1 MTFQAKDLIT
11 RLSCSHYNVKSQKR
25 RDKINKKDMETATD
39 YADKELGW
47 KTKFIG
53 IKSGSAVD
61 RLLMKWTGKPYNLLM
76 SKLSIDKSEK
86 GRILRKEVRSCF
98 NGRFAK
104 WKTDKQDRIQR
115 ICPTL

>member
-11 RLSCSHYNVKSQKR
+11 GLSCSHYSVKSQKR
-25 RDKINKKDMETATD
+25 RDKINKTDMQTNAD

-86 GRILRKEVRSCF
+86 GRMLREEVRS
-98 NGRFAK
+98 RFDGGFSK
-104 WKTDKQDRIQR
+104 WTTDKQDRIQR
-115 ICPTL
+115 I